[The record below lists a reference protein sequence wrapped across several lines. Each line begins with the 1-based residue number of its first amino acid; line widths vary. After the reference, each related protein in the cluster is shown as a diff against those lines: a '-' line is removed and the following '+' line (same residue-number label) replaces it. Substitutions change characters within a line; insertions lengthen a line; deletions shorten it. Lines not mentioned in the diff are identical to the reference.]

1 MRYHLFFSD
10 TEVVTLSAVR
20 RLVRNVGQEN
30 VWDLMN
36 VRFCDRIG
44 MGRPKESP
52 YRLRK
57 YEAMIDEAMRAPLSV
72 TALKIDGNRLM
83 ELLKIQPGPKI
94 GQILN
99 ILFEEVLDEPGKN
112 TAEYLENKAIGL
124 GDLPEKELENL
135 AKQAKDKKTQI
146 EQAEIKEIRQKWWVK

>member
-10 TEVVTLSAVR
+10 TEVITLSAVR
-20 RLVRNVGQEN
+20 RLVRNVGPEN

-57 YEAMIDEAMRAPLSV
+57 YESMIEEAMRRLV
-72 TALKIDGNRLM
+72 RNR
-83 ELLKIQPGPKI
+83 PK
-94 GQILN
+94 N
-99 ILFEEVLDEPGKN
+99 RRD
-112 TAEYLENKAIGL
+112 
-124 GDLPEKELENL
+124 
-135 AKQAKDKKTQI
+135 
-146 EQAEIKEIRQKWWVK
+146 